1 MTNWQIKFQHL
12 MLILGVEITENSSN
26 KKKLSTFAFQNLLQN
41 KLILTVIVKIYGKKL
56 GDC

>member
-1 MTNWQIKFQHL
+1 MTNWQIKFYHL